1 MKNRISIKYAF
12 FCGTACCISSILRAQ
27 QDASQMNVL
36 FIMADDMRPEL
47 GCYGVD
53 VVKTPNM
60 DRLAASGVLFQNA
73 YCNIP
78 VSGASRAS
86 LLTGYILIIPIAL
99 LVFPPMPA
107 KIVPKQY
114 LFRDGSPGMVIIL
127 FRTARCFIISA
138 IMRIRGVSLLTG
150 IIRMDMMYIGRNI
163 INGNFG

>member
-1 MKNRISIKYAF
+1 M
-12 FCGTACCISSILRAQ
+12 LRGRC
-27 QDASQMNVL
+27 SEN
-36 FIMADDMRPEL
+36 
-47 GCYGVD
+47 
-53 VVKTPNM
+53 PNM

-86 LLTGYILIIPIAL
+86 LLTGDILITPIAL

>member
-78 VSGASRAS
+78 VSGASRV
-86 LLTGYILIIPIAL
+86 YILITPIAL

>member
-73 YCNIP
+73 YCR
-78 VSGASRAS
+78 V
-86 LLTGYILIIPIAL
+86 YILITPIAL

-127 FRTARCFIISA
+127 FRTARFFIISA